1 MVGERIHTREH
12 MQRDTIYLKFTNGYN
27 QAMTLKVRTVVIL
40 GAGWSDC
47 KGVGRGPLE
56 LLMLCLLPRW
66 QLHCPA
72 AFSIIHQ
79 AVQS

>member
-27 QAMTLKVRTVVIL
+27 QAMTLKVRTVAIL

>member
-27 QAMTLKVRTVVIL
+27 QAMTLKVRTVAIL

-47 KGVGRGPLE
+47 KGVGRGPLDY
-56 LLMLCLLPRW
+56 
-66 QLHCPA
+66 
-72 AFSIIHQ
+72 
-79 AVQS
+79 